1 MTRKV
6 FHFALLLNLTLA
18 LAGSAIAGMYRWVD
32 DQGNVVYSQQPP
44 PDNRE
49 SKTIAPPPPPAEPSE
64 NSMERSREL
73 NEKLDAMAEE
83 RAKTREKKLKAE
95 AERKEREARCN
106 SARKNLKILTERPP
120 NTLYK
125 TPDNQWKRFTPEEF
139 TEQVTNLKK
148 SIKDNCK

>member
-6 FHFALLLNLTLA
+6 LHSALLLTLSLA
-18 LAGSAIAGMYRWVD
+18 LADSAVAGMYRWVD

-44 PDNRE
+44 PDDRQ
-49 SKTIAPPPPPAEPSE
+49 SRAIAPPPPPAEPSE
-64 NSMERSREL
+64 NNLEKSRQL
-73 NEKLDAMAEE
+73 NEKLDAIAEE
-83 RAKTREKKLKAE
+83 RAKAREKQLKAE
-95 AERKEREARCN
+95 AEKKEREARCN

-139 TEQVTNLKK
+139 AEQVTNLKK
-148 SIKDNCK
+148 AIKDNCK